1 MANNFVIGLAI
12 GASLQSGFTATF
24 SKAENAISTLS
35 DRIATAQ
42 TKQLQLGGAVEK
54 LKQKQRNALQAMSEA
69 KLSGGNVA
77 KAISEYQRLG
87 LQITKAKQRQQE
99 YAVAIGKAT
108 AAQNGLNAALAKQQA
123 RAELRQ
129 ELKSKI
135 IGTAGM
141 AMTAAAPIKS
151 AISFESAMADVRKVV
166 DFETPDGFAKLSK
179 ELLQLTRTL
188 PMTAEELAAIAAS
201 GGQLGV
207 AEKDLKAFTTTIA
220 KMSVAFDMSAEES
233 GDAMAKLANVY
244 QIPIAEIG
252 KLGDAIN
259 ELSNN
264 SPAKAR
270 DIVNALG
277 RVGGV
282 AKQFGLTENAA
293 ASLSNAF
300 ISLGKRPEVAG
311 TAINGMLT
319 KLMTADKAGDK
330 FQDALKQVG
339 ISATQLKKNIAHD
352 GEAALVDFLKRLQ
365 TIPKDAQMGVLVDLF
380 GLEYADDV
388 AVLAGNVELLEK
400 NIAMLSKTNEDGKA
414 SYLGSMNAEF
424 EARAATTENNLKLL
438 KNNLKELSIT
448 IGSTVLPAINSIVSG
463 VRPVIE
469 GVVDLSSR
477 FPTLTKVITG
487 VAMGF
492 VGMKVAALG
501 AMFAFSGAGSF
512 AGFFSTAFER
522 FKAAKAIYKLARL
535 NGTATTLAAT
545 FPKLVASFK
554 TVGSALSWLSKMFL
568 TNPIGIAITAIAVG
582 AYLIWDNWATLQP
595 FFANLWANVTAYFN
609 AAWEW
614 IKSAWSGVS
623 EWVSTAWGGV
633 KEYFSTLWTNITD
646 FFSSGIGN
654 ISAQILNWSP
664 LGLFYQVF
672 ASVLNWFGF
681 ELPSS
686 FTEFGANIIQGLI
699 GGITSMWESL
709 KETVS
714 SMASSVKS
722 WFTGLLGIHSP
733 SVVFEGYGTNIGEGL
748 AIGINNATG
757 LAVNAAVQMA
767 NAVAAAMPN
776 VATSSTVGVMNFA
789 TDLAKQAIKPPIK
802 PKKTALPFAMGSS
815 VYEPDEAAS
824 GKKSGKKGKKSG
836 GSASST
842 KKAKGIK
849 STGSGKP
856 KGSRSSSSPS
866 NNYQPLR
873 SQTTQSEQPAM
884 PKSITVNFNP
894 TINLGGANG
903 AETAGLRE
911 QVQQVMQESAW
922 EFEKLMYRIL
932 EQRSRRA
939 Y

>member
-1 MANNFVIGLAI
+1 MSSNFAISLVIGAAVGGALSGIGQVSQSLNILKDRSKSISERLRALNQASLDGMKKSAAALTAI
-12 GASLQSGFTATF
+12 GGSVVAF
-24 SKAENAISTLS
+24 SKPAI
-35 DRIATAQ
+35 
-42 TKQLQLGGAVEK
+42 E
-54 LKQKQRNALQAMSEA
+54 
-69 KLSGGNVA
+69 
-77 KAISEYQRLG
+77 
-87 LQITKAKQRQQE
+87 
-99 YAVAIGKAT
+99 
-108 AAQNGLNAALAKQQA
+108 
-123 RAELRQ
+123 
-129 ELKSKI
+129 
-135 IGTAGM
+135 
-141 AMTAAAPIKS
+141 
-151 AISFESAMADVRKVV
+151 FESAMADVKKVV
-166 DFETPDGFAKLSK
+166 DFETPEGFAKLSK
-179 ELLQLTRTL
+179 DLLDLTDVM
-188 PMTAEELAAIAAS
+188 PMSAKELATIAAS

-207 AEKDLKAFTTTIA
+207 AEKDIKSFTETIA
-220 KMSVAFDMSAEES
+220 KMSVAFDMSAEEA
-233 GDAMAKLANVY
+233 GDSMAKLANVY
-244 QIPIAEIG
+244 QIPINEIG

-264 SPAKAR
+264 SPAKAA

-300 ISLGKRPEVAG
+300 ISLGKRPEVTG

-319 KLMTADKAGDK
+319 KLMTADKAGNK

-400 NIAMLSKTNEDGKA
+400 NIRTLQDTDENGQLK
-414 SYLGSMNAEF
+414 YLGSMEKEF
-424 EARAATTENNLKLL
+424 DERAKTTEANLAKLGNAVTKIGISIGNYLLPIINNFLGWLQPKLL
-438 KNNLKELSIT
+438 WIADIINKNNGIM
-448 IGSTVLPAINSIVSG
+448 GS
-463 VRPVIE
+463 
-469 GVVDLSSR
+469 
-477 FPTLTKVITG
+477 
-487 VAMGF
+487 VA
-492 VGMKVAALG
+492 KW
-501 AMFAFSGAGSF
+501 GSF
-512 AGFFSTAFER
+512 AVAVVGGFVALMGALSGFVWVGL
-522 FKAAKAIYKLARL
+522 KLASVFKMAWSVISFG
-535 NGTATTLAAT
+535 GTAIAFVVKGIWWLGSTIAGMLVPIISKLALGLGYLIGSMYKMAIVAGGA
-545 FPKLVASFK
+545 LVKGLMMAGK
-554 TVGSALSWLSKMFL
+554 ALMFL
-568 TNPIGIAITAIAVG
+568 GRALLMNPIGLLITAIAAG

-595 FFANLWANVTAYFN
+595 FFADLWANVIAYFN

-633 KEYFSTLWTNITD
+633 KEYFSTLWTSITD

-714 SMASSVKS
+714 SMANSVKS

-748 AIGINNATG
+748 AIGIQNATTD
-757 LAVNAAVQMA
+757 AVNAAVQMA
-767 NAVAAAMPN
+767 NAVTAAMPN
-776 VATSSTVGVMNFA
+776 TA
-789 TDLAKQAIKPPIK
+789 TDLAPIAVSTPVK
-802 PKKTALPFAMGSS
+802 PKNPLPFAMGQS

-824 GKKSGKKGKKSG
+824 GKKKSKKGKSSG
-836 GSASST
+836 VGSASST
-842 KKAKGIK
+842 KKGKGTK
-849 STGSGKP
+849 FTGSNTP
-856 KGSRSSSSPS
+856 KRSRSSSSPS

-873 SQTTQSEQPAM
+873 SQAPQSETPAM

-903 AETAGLRE
+903 SETAGLCE

-932 EQRSRRA
+932 DQRSRRA

>member
-1 MANNFVIGLAI
+1 MINTLAISLKI
-12 GASLQSGFTATF
+12 GASVSGAL
-24 SKAENAISTLS
+24 SGIHTLKKHIGILNNES
-35 DRIATAQ
+35 LRTRD
-42 TKQLQLGGAVEK
+42 K
-54 LKQKQRNALQAMSEA
+54 LKTFGKDFTLGVGGFSMALSSSRDLLLGITSEA
-69 KLSGGNVA
+69 VK
-77 KAISEYQRLG
+77 
-87 LQITKAKQRQQE
+87 
-99 YAVAIGKAT
+99 
-108 AAQNGLNAALAKQQA
+108 
-123 RAELRQ
+123 
-129 ELKSKI
+129 
-135 IGTAGM
+135 
-141 AMTAAAPIKS
+141 
-151 AISFESAMADVRKVV
+151 FETAMADVKKVV
-166 DFETPDGFAKLSK
+166 QFDTPEQFKAMGDDILKMTRSIPMAK
-179 ELLQLTRTL
+179 
-188 PMTAEELAAIAAS
+188 EELAAIFAAGGRS
-201 GGQLGV
+201 GIAREKLQGF
-207 AEKDLKAFTTTIA
+207 AEDAA
-220 KMSVAFDMSAEES
+220 VMGVAFDMTAEQA
-233 GDAMAKLANVY
+233 GTAMATLQNVLKR
-244 QIPIAEIG
+244 PI
-252 KLGDAIN
+252 DTMN
-259 ELSNN
+259 ELSDAMNWLAANAN
-264 SPAKAR
+264 SSGR
-270 DIVNALG
+270 DIVNVMTRAGSEMKMLG
-277 RVGGV
+277 L
-282 AKQFGLTENAA
+282 ADNQAA
-293 ASLSNAF
+293 ALSSTMLSMGKAPELAAQAIKGISSAF
-300 ISLGKRPEVAG
+300 LQ
-311 TAINGMLT
+311 M
-319 KLMTADKAGDK
+319 KAGAFSDELAEIGLSTK
-330 FQDALKQVG
+330 MLRANMEVDMQATILDFIDRIKGLDSNQQYAFAANIFGKQ
-339 ISATQLKKNIAHD
+339 
-352 GEAALVDFLKRLQ
+352 
-365 TIPKDAQMGVLVDLF
+365 
-380 GLEYADDV
+380 YADEIMLM
-388 AVLAGNVELLEK
+388 AQNTEEYRRQLQLLEETDA
-400 NIAMLSKTNEDGKA
+400 NGKLK
-414 SYLGSMNAEF
+414 YQGSMRAEF
-424 EARAATTENNLKLL
+424 DTLKATTEKQMQLL
-438 KNNLKELSIT
+438 KNGVEEVWVQ
-448 IGSTVLPAINSIVSG
+448 IGSVALPILNDIVGGLQS
-463 VRPVIE
+463 V
-469 GVVDLSSR
+469 
-477 FPTLTKVITG
+477 TG
-487 VAMGF
+487 YFADW
-492 VGMKVAALG
+492 AANNQGLLKG
-501 AMFAFSGAGSF
+501 
-512 AGFFSTAFER
+512 
-522 FKAAKAIYKLARL
+522 ILA
-535 NGTATTLAAT
+535 T
-545 FPKLVASFK
+545 
-554 TVGSALSWLSKMFL
+554 GSALAGVVLAFNAVRASAGFIFSIVAIGQKLNAMFSIGVRLVGLFASSIGYLVGTGLRLLDWAITLGKLLGGALLQAVTLAGKAIMFLGRALL
-568 TNPIGIAITAIAVG
+568 TNPIGLIITAIAVG

-595 FFANLWANVTAYFN
+595 FFADLWANVTAYFN
-609 AAWEW
+609 TAWEW

-623 EWVSTAWGGV
+623 EWVSNAWGGV

-789 TDLAKQAIKPPIK
+789 TDLAKQAIKPLIK
-802 PKKTALPFAMGSS
+802 PKKTALPYAMGSS

-842 KKAKGIK
+842 KKAKGTK

-856 KGSRSSSSPS
+856 KSSRSRNSPS

-932 EQRSRRA
+932 DQRSRRA